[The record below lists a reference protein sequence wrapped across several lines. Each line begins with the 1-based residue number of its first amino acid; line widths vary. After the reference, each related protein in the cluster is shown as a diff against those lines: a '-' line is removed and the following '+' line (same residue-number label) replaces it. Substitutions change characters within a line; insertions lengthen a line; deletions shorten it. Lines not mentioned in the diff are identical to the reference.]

1 MNGACG
7 MVCST
12 IGMGSDS
19 TMATVTFEVYK
30 MLEKKLGEAEAT
42 EIVKAIDAAA
52 SDIALQKKLEVRDE
66 LVKELTSKADLAAT
80 EARLEQKVERVENK
94 MKLYFVITIAII
106 LLTNSKAMDLIG
118 KLFGLVR

>member
-1 MNGACG
+1 
-7 MVCST
+7 
-12 IGMGSDS
+12 
-19 TMATVTFEVYK
+19 MATVTFEVYK

>member
-1 MNGACG
+1 
-7 MVCST
+7 
-12 IGMGSDS
+12 
-19 TMATVTFEVYK
+19 MATVTFEVYK

-66 LVKELTSKADLAAT
+66 LVKELVSKADLAAT